1 MGQTRTIAAAPAATD
16 ALWASLSADAH
27 EFQYN
32 PQRAF
37 PDFASHGE
45 RRAPLN
51 DAARATLSPAADV
64 RYGDHPLRTLDIFRA
79 EGRAPVHLF
88 LHGGYWRAQDK
99 RNFAFV
105 AGALVPL
112 GITTIVA
119 NYELC
124 PASTLDGVVDSA
136 LAAFEWIVRNPD
148 VHGGDPARLTI
159 SGHSAGAHLAAEI
172 LATDWAARGVDT
184 SGLSGVTL
192 ISGIYD
198 PAPAIRTSVNAQLQ
212 LDAALAARHDVERR
226 APQLDCPVSIIV
238 GGREPW
244 HWIDQSFR
252 YSHHL
257 RRHGQDPS
265 VHVLPGHDH
274 FGILD
279 DYLDAESTTMKAIV
293 AGARRQAGGRFH

>member
-1 MGQTRTIAAAPAATD
+1 MTPSVPI
-16 ALWASLSADAH
+16 WASLTPDEH

-37 PDFASHGE
+37 PDFAGHQA

-51 DAARATLSPAADV
+51 DTARALPREADV
-64 RYGDHPLRTLDIFRA
+64 RYGEHPLRTVDVYRA
-79 EGRAPVHLF
+79 AGSRHVHLF

-99 RNFAFV
+99 ANFAFV

-124 PASTLDGVVDSA
+124 PASDLDGVVDSA
-136 LAAFEWIVRNPD
+136 LGAFAWACRDIAVGQDGP
-148 VHGGDPARLTI
+148 VALTL

-172 LATDWAARGVDT
+172 LATDWAARGVDA
-184 SGLSGVTL
+184 SALAGATL

-198 PAPAIRTSVNAQLQ
+198 PAPAIATSVNAQLR
-212 LDAALAARHDVERR
+212 LTPELAARHDVERR
-226 APQLDCPVSIIV
+226 PPGRPCPVAIV
-238 GGREPW
+238 AGGREPW
-244 HWIDQSFR
+244 QWIDQSFR

-257 RRHGQDPS
+257 RRHGWDPA
-265 VHVLPGHDH
+265 VHVLPGEDH

-279 DYLDAESTTMKAIV
+279 DVVRADGIVRRAIV
-293 AGARRQAGGRFH
+293 AQGLGYSARSSGTTKEWRRDD